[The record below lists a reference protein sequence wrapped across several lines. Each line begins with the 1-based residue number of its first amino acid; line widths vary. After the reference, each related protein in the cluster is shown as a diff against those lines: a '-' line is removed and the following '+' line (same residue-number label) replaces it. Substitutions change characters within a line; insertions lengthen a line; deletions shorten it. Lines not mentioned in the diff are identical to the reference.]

1 MNETVSNLSF
11 IQRYVFP
18 NLFGNDYQISTVQVP
33 PPPPTTTTTT
43 TTTTTGGG
51 SGPCAFCNCKRKRG
65 SNRWRT
71 DIVIG
76 HLKHFDKPETEFV
89 VRMAEVYHPWGRKK
103 ARKWLKNRV
112 GSITN
117 RINVC
122 AACGTPRLAT
132 EYLTKFQNR
141 FHCFPGSTPGAF
153 EYALAHA
160 QYRFAEEWAKFVMP
174 GAIPLQLPQAIICSD
189 ENNSSSS
196 NSTGNGVVVPR
207 ATGSTVMI
215 SILSREWKPNN
226 RNLCVAVCMGIS
238 TAIQQCM
245 MAVRRGDDKGTL
257 GCYGALMR
265 DLVEFLVF
273 RTPMDDK
280 IKAKDLLEVASATG
294 AVPVVEAILQKA
306 PPSTQILYNEETRRL
321 CTNAFCHA
329 VSGGHPE
336 LCKVFLNAVPNREG
350 LRHNRKNFSTI
361 LLRAACT
368 TTENFIAT
376 KKVVQELF
384 ESEPSRWGTEPD
396 PPEFV
401 RQGWPQFG
409 KSMVLKAAS
418 LSAMWGIV
426 KILVSADFSQGDE
439 EVQRTLPTIL
449 GYVARHHTDEA
460 TDMFDEILLLC
471 QRLPWSTDR
480 LRVWLEETLKLV
492 CESKNVAI
500 FRSLVNHPDFKAVI
514 NATLLSDLLVKAL
527 TPPPEHFHRAYE
539 DFIGLP
545 NSALSSISV
554 QQHYLVPTRN
564 KPPETPLGVA
574 DALLPFLRDQIRT
587 GKFKMNAA
595 VRYLIQKGCSRD
607 ALEWLS
613 FNDLFSKDVV
623 QYPILLFEGIL
634 RLRPES
640 TKKGGTVHCP
650 IGYKKLNKHIFT
662 LQAVL
667 TALAQMFHVRDM
679 ILALYKVQDSTWP
692 VTLYLLS
699 TINDKLGGAVAEYV
713 GNKITVK
720 MLYEAVFV
728 DLSVSGK
735 FFSMDGT
742 RDLPSLFDWLVM
754 SCSSETIAR
763 VLREFLPHAGEEL
776 LSKHPNQGGVE
787 AFHRKVHHYK
797 GVPQREEGSPSAMGN
812 GRADYLIP
820 QNQWPLNQSPS
831 PASMMATPSPAPVKK
846 QSRDRNLLRK
856 RKNQSL
862 VPEAVRPESLPPS
875 SIGLHHHYGGPH
887 GNEKSTTTATASNTN
902 HVHSSARVVEGPNTF
917 LVPPLPF
924 FIQQPQPAA
933 TTSTIATNQRDRSDD
948 PMKYVTEGT
957 PAQVLETNT
966 DSSND
971 TNAAAPTG
979 PHPKSP
985 GHTQPP
991 PTQR

>member
-1 MNETVSNLSF
+1 M
-11 IQRYVFP
+11 QCR
-18 NLFGNDYQISTVQVP
+18 
-33 PPPPTTTTTT
+33 
-43 TTTTTGGG
+43 TG
-51 SGPCAFCNCKRKRG
+51 
-65 SNRWRT
+65 
-71 DIVIG
+71 
-76 HLKHFDKPETEFV
+76 
-89 VRMAEVYHPWGRKK
+89 
-103 ARKWLKNRV
+103 RV
-112 GSITN
+112 
-117 RINVC
+117 
-122 AACGTPRLAT
+122 CGTT
-132 EYLTKFQNR
+132 EKT
-141 FHCFPGSTPGAF
+141 SA
-153 EYALAHA
+153 
-160 QYRFAEEWAKFVMP
+160 
-174 GAIPLQLPQAIICSD
+174 PL
-189 ENNSSSS
+189 
-196 NSTGNGVVVPR
+196 
-207 ATGSTVMI
+207 
-215 SILSREWKPNN
+215 
-226 RNLCVAVCMGIS
+226 
-238 TAIQQCM
+238 
-245 MAVRRGDDKGTL
+245 
-257 GCYGALMR
+257 
-265 DLVEFLVF
+265 F
-273 RTPMDDK
+273 
-280 IKAKDLLEVASATG
+280 
-294 AVPVVEAILQKA
+294 
-306 PPSTQILYNEETRRL
+306 
-321 CTNAFCHA
+321 
-329 VSGGHPE
+329 SGLHG
-336 LCKVFLNAVPNREG
+336 
-350 LRHNRKNFSTI
+350 
-361 LLRAACT
+361 T

-449 GYVARHHTDEA
+449 GCVARHHTDEA

-500 FRSLVNHPDFKAVI
+500 FRSLVNHHPDFKAAI

-545 NSALSSISV
+545 NSELSSISV

-574 DALLPFLRDQIRT
+574 EALLPFLRDQIRT

-595 VRYLIQKGCSRD
+595 LRYLIQKGCSRD

-679 ILALYKVQDSTWP
+679 ILALYKVQDSMWP

-699 TINDKLGGAVAEYV
+699 MISDELGGAIAEYV
-713 GNKITVK
+713 HNKITVK
-720 MLYEAVFV
+720 MLSEAVFV
-728 DLSVSGK
+728 DLS
-735 FFSMDGT
+735 
-742 RDLPSLFDWLVM
+742 
-754 SCSSETIAR
+754 
-763 VLREFLPHAGEEL
+763 
-776 LSKHPNQGGVE
+776 
-787 AFHRKVHHYK
+787 
-797 GVPQREEGSPSAMGN
+797 
-812 GRADYLIP
+812 
-820 QNQWPLNQSPS
+820 
-831 PASMMATPSPAPVKK
+831 
-846 QSRDRNLLRK
+846 
-856 RKNQSL
+856 
-862 VPEAVRPESLPPS
+862 
-875 SIGLHHHYGGPH
+875 
-887 GNEKSTTTATASNTN
+887 
-902 HVHSSARVVEGPNTF
+902 
-917 LVPPLPF
+917 
-924 FIQQPQPAA
+924 PAA

-948 PMKYVTEGT
+948 PMKYVTEGI
-957 PAQVLETNT
+957 PAQAVETNT

-971 TNAAAPTG
+971 TDAAAPTG

-991 PTQR
+991 PTQRWVPHLHLKVILTRTS